1 MTRKRHKIQKAL
13 SRVLFML
20 SFFYCTFLQ
29 AQEDVLKS
37 MNDLSHVADYQGIID
52 YSNEVLRNPSTQKNL
67 SLQLFCLAQAAQSYI
82 KTDWSEKA
90 MEYLNHATNIIPDI
104 STNERESKL
113 YTEGFYTYSNA
124 MMMYYVYAH
133 IDYQQALTYVAKA
146 MELADQRGDIRQS
159 VIFGLNY
166 VILNTM
172 LQESFAYEGAEELYE
187 KAMEL
192 KDGKLIFNAAQ
203 ICAWR
208 FDYLGDNA
216 KAKKYIE
223 TAIANMP
230 EGYMDASTTYADYA
244 RTFHEIGMDDQ
255 AQYYY
260 EKALKQSS
268 NKVSSSTLLVY
279 LSYANFLSDTHKEN
293 EAEKMYLKGLSLA
306 DSAQTHWN
314 RKDFYDGLYK
324 LYCKQK
330 RYVEAID
337 YMEKYIQETDS
348 VTRKRQKKEITELR
362 IKYETAV
369 KEKIIARNE
378 RKLAQQN
385 KQLSIILSVALLLV
399 AVSVFSTILYL
410 QKRASYITLFKL
422 YSDTLAGQKQ
432 AEQQTTQQTPAIPDT
447 YPSRETEN
455 LTTLFKA
462 IDKKMKEEHI
472 YREAGLTVEKAAELI
487 DTNRTYLSAAIK
499 QQTGL
504 SFIYYINS
512 YRIQEA
518 IELLSDTEN
527 DSPLKAILA
536 NVGFKSPTTFY
547 KLFQATTG
555 KTPQKWREETRQQK
569 KDSTL

>member
-1 MTRKRHKIQKAL
+1 MTRKRHKIQKTL

-20 SFFYCTFLQ
+20 SFFYCTLLQ

-146 MELADQRGDIRQS
+146 MELADQRGDVRQS

-166 VILNTM
+166 SILNTM
-172 LQESFAYEGAEELYE
+172 LQESFAYEGAEELYK
-187 KAMEL
+187 KALEL
-192 KDGKLIFNAAQ
+192 KDGRLIFNAAQ

-208 FDYLGDNA
+208 FDYLGDNT
-216 KAKKYIE
+216 KARKYIE

-244 RTFHEIGMDDQ
+244 RTFHEIGLDDQ
-255 AQYYY
+255 ANYYY
-260 EKALKQSS
+260 EKALKQTN

-279 LSYANFLSDTHKEN
+279 LSYAHFLCDTHKEN
-293 EAEKMYLKGLSLA
+293 QAERMYLKGLSLA
-306 DSAQTHWN
+306 DSAHTHWN

-324 LYCKQK
+324 LYRKQK
-330 RYVEAID
+330 RYAEAID
-337 YMEKYIQETDS
+337 YMEKYIQESDS
-348 VTRKRQKKEITELR
+348 VTRMRQKKEITELR

-378 RKLAQQN
+378 RKLAQQDR
-385 KQLSIILSVALLLV
+385 QFSLILSVALLLV
-399 AVSVFSTILYL
+399 AISVFLTVLYL

-422 YSDTLAGQKQ
+422 YSDTLAEQKQ
-432 AEQQTTQQTPAIPDT
+432 AEQTTQQISDIPNNCSPKD
-447 YPSRETEN
+447 TEN
-455 LTTLFKA
+455 LNSLFKS
-462 IDKKMKEEHI
+462 IDKRMKEDHI

-487 DTNRTYLSAAIK
+487 GTNRTYLSSAIK

-518 IELLSDTEN
+518 IELLSDPEN
-527 DSPLKAILA
+527 NSPLKAILMD
-536 NVGFKSPTTFY
+536 VGFKSPTTFY

-555 KTPQKWREETRQQK
+555 KTPQKWREEMHQK
-569 KDSTL
+569 TSE